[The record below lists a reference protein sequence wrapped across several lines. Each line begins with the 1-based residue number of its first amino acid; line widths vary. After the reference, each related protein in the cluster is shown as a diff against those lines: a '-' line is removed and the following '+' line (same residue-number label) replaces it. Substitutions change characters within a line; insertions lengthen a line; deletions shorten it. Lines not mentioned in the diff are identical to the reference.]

1 MILSPN
7 AIVVDAALL
16 YLALFIIG
24 ILLMLSRVSVA
35 EHSTKLELSILK
47 IDTGVMVCVLML
59 AFALYSITL
68 QNGRKP
74 FNEGKELICHTADKL
89 ILVSKARGYSK
100 REDYLIKE
108 SEIIALESCE
118 VLKEEDK

>member
-24 ILLMLSRVSVA
+24 ILSMLSRVSVA

-47 IDTGVMVCVLML
+47 IDTGVMVFVLML
-59 AFALYSITL
+59 AFALYNTTL
-68 QNGRKP
+68 QSGRKS
-74 FNEGKELICHTADKL
+74 FNEGKELVCHPTDKP
-89 ILVSKARGYSK
+89 ILVSKAHGYSK
-100 REDYLIKE
+100 RDDYLIKE

-118 VLKEEDK
+118 VLKEEEK